1 MTDRRS
7 TIRLAVVG
15 TGAISQ
21 IMHVPILAERD
32 DVDLAV
38 VSDLDVAKARTVAQR
53 FGVPEAV
60 GVDAV
65 FDREDL
71 DGIVFCTPNNI
82 HEEQAVAALRAGK
95 HVFMERPLALTAKGV
110 ENVLAAARAAG
121 TRLVVG
127 LTQRFRPEVAAL
139 RSVIAG
145 GEIGTAYA
153 VRGSWL
159 TRPHPVL
166 RPGWRQDRAAS
177 GGGALMDL
185 GVPSMDLC
193 LWLVGYPRVTR
204 VSCVTTEGEY
214 EVEDAAT
221 LMAETEGGIAFTL
234 EVSSRYFAGED
245 RYYARVMGTEGSAS
259 LPPLE
264 IFKQLGG
271 RPLGITP
278 RQPRPRGGEN
288 PYTNAYR
295 RQLDYFVRAVAGTGE
310 APLPEEQVA
319 LMTLI
324 EAAYRAA
331 DERREVAL

>member
-1 MTDRRS
+1 MTDGRS
-7 TIRLAVVG
+7 PLRFAVVG

-21 IMHVPILAERD
+21 IMHVPILAERE

-38 VSDLDVAKARTVAQR
+38 VADVDALKARTVAQR

-60 GVDAV
+60 EVDAV
-65 FDREDL
+65 LGREDL
-71 DGIVFCTPNNI
+71 DAVVFCTPNNL
-82 HEEQAVAALRAGK
+82 HEDQAVAALEAGK
-95 HVFMERPLALTAKGV
+95 HVFMERPLALTPEGS
-110 ENVLAAARAAG
+110 ERVLAAARAAG
-121 TRLVVG
+121 TKLVVG
-127 LTQRFRPEVAAL
+127 LTHRFRPEVAAL
-139 RSVIAG
+139 RSFIAG
-145 GEIGTAYA
+145 GAMGDLYA

-159 TRPHPVL
+159 TRRIPVM
-166 RPGWRQDRAAS
+166 RPTWRQDPVAS

-193 LWLVGYPRVTR
+193 MWLVAYPRLTR
-204 VSCVTTEGEY
+204 VSCVTTMGDHG
-214 EVEDAAT
+214 VEDAAT
-221 LMAETEGGIAFTL
+221 LMAESENGIAFTL

-245 RYYARVMGTEGSAS
+245 RYYARVMGTEGSGS

-271 RPLGITP
+271 RPLEVTP

-295 RQLDYFVRAVAGTGE
+295 RQLDYFVRAVAGKGE

-319 LMTLI
+319 LMALI
-324 EAAYRAA
+324 QAAYRAA